1 MNYKLSTR
9 ELALFLN
16 PREEEAVDCNGE
28 AADDSRFGLRIASIF
43 IILVASAIGALTPV
57 FLARQKKVHVPKFAF
72 FICKYTGTGVII
84 ATAWLHLLAPA
95 IENLGD
101 PCLESRLGDY
111 PWPLAI
117 GLWTVLLMFF
127 VELMAA
133 RKVDDMDMVS
143 LAPSTDLDPAME
155 VVAMKKEAQENAA
168 SHQLRT
174 SSVDVERNGAGD
186 ETTSG
191 IPGPDN
197 DVSYPPGGQ
206 AHLAHRHEHK
216 EGDSHG
222 SLAGQLLSIFILE
235 FGVVF
240 HSIFIGLTL
249 GTTDELVVLLV
260 VLVFH
265 QMFEG
270 LGLGARLAISPWPE
284 TKKWLPY
291 VLGAVFAISTP
302 VGVAAGIGS
311 KPKNANDQ
319 KLVNGIFDSISAGIL
334 MYTGLVELL
343 AHEFMFNPYMRRASL
358 KIQLFAFACVLFG
371 MAVMALLAK
380 WA

>member
-1 MNYKLSTR
+1 MASH
-9 ELALFLN
+9 EMMSALPVFI
-16 PREEEAVDCNGE
+16 REEEAEDCNGE
-28 AADDSRFGLRIASIF
+28 AVDDTQLGLRIGSIF

-57 FLARQKKVHVPKFAF
+57 FLARQKKVHVPKMAF
-72 FICKYTGTGVII
+72 FICKYVGTGVIL
-84 ATAWLHLLAPA
+84 ATAWLHLLDPA
-95 IENLGD
+95 IENLDD

-117 GLWTVLLMFF
+117 GLWTVLVMFF
-127 VELMAA
+127 VEFMAS
-133 RKVDDMDMVS
+133 RRIDDQSDYMTSS
-143 LAPSTDLDPAME
+143 LPSPELDPSVDLMGQ
-155 VVAMKKEAQENAA
+155 KKQPDAEHKSISAA
-168 SHQLRT
+168 S
-174 SSVDVERNGAGD
+174 DVEQGTVLPEGND
-186 ETTSG
+186 SN
-191 IPGPDN
+191 IPGRDG

-206 AHLAHRHEHK
+206 DHLAHRHSHE

-222 SLAGQLLSIFILE
+222 SLSGQLLSIFILE

-240 HSIFIGLTL
+240 HSVFIGLTL
-249 GTTDELVVLLV
+249 GTTDELKVLLI

-270 LGLGARLAISPWPE
+270 LGLGSRLAISPWPKD
-284 TKKWLPY
+284 KKWLPY
-291 VLGAVFAISTP
+291 LLGTIFALSTP
-302 VGVAAGIGS
+302 IGVAAGVGAR
-311 KPKNANDQ
+311 PNNATTQ

-358 KIQLFAFACVLFG
+358 KIQLFAFACVLLG
-371 MAVMALLAK
+371 MAVMAILAK

>member
-1 MNYKLSTR
+1 M
-9 ELALFLN
+9 FLH
-16 PREEEAVDCNGE
+16 RRAEEEEADCGGE
-28 AADDSRFGLRIASIF
+28 AVDDSRFGLRIGSIF
-43 IILVASAIGALTPV
+43 IILAASAIGALTPI
-57 FLARQKKVHVPKFAF
+57 FLARQKKVRVPKMAF
-72 FICKYTGTGVII
+72 FFCKYTGTGVII
-84 ATAWLHLLAPA
+84 ATAWLHLLDPA

-101 PCLESRLGDY
+101 PCLESRLPDY
-111 PWPLAI
+111 PWALAI

-133 RKVDDMDMVS
+133 RKVDDVDMVS
-143 LAPSTDLDPAME
+143 IAPSSDLDPSMDI
-155 VVAMKKEAQENAA
+155 VATKKAFSQDNDTDHHVQTA
-168 SHQLRT
+168 
-174 SSVDVERNGAGD
+174 SVDVERTANGAG
-186 ETTSG
+186 EPRSS

-206 AHLAHRHEHK
+206 DHLAHRHEHR

-222 SLAGQLLSIFILE
+222 SLGGQLLAICILE

-240 HSIFIGLTL
+240 HSVFIGLTL

-260 VLVFH
+260 VLVSH

-270 LGLGARLAISPWPE
+270 LGLGSRLAISPWPE
-284 TKKWLPY
+284 NKKWLPY
-291 VLGAVFAISTP
+291 VLGIIFALSTP
-302 VGVAAGIGS
+302 VGIAAGIGS
-311 KPKNANDQ
+311 RPKNADTQ

-343 AHEFMFNPYMRRASL
+343 AHEFMFNPHMRRAPL

-371 MAVMALLAK
+371 MAVMALLAE